1 MNTQKGFAPIV
12 IVLIIV
18 GIIAIGGGTYFIS
31 KNYLKPTETPTPS
44 PIDETSNWK
53 TYRNDKYRFEFK
65 YPTKFELSLFDYTD
79 SDAIK
84 KRGLNLDEIP
94 QDLLFWLSF
103 NEPEE
108 KKNISGVEMA
118 TPSYSLQIKKTDFSN
133 INDWF
138 TKWIRAVP
146 QGKQNYEG
154 EIIDI
159 KVTSE
164 DIVIDR
170 IPAKKVRFSGAPI
183 NFPYLESYLIK
194 NKNLYIF
201 EYDGVLKQGFRDY
214 IKEKYSSVPYYS
226 EREDYK
232 QEFNTERQKYIDIFQ
247 KILSTFKFIQ

>member
-1 MNTQKGFAPIV
+1 
-12 IVLIIV
+12 
-18 GIIAIGGGTYFIS
+18 
-31 KNYLKPTETPTPS
+31 
-44 PIDETSNWK
+44 
-53 TYRNDKYRFEFK
+53 
-65 YPTKFELSLFDYTD
+65 
-79 SDAIK
+79 
-84 KRGLNLDEIP
+84 
-94 QDLLFWLSF
+94 
-103 NEPEE
+103 
-108 KKNISGVEMA
+108 MA

-170 IPAKKVRFSGAPI
+170 IPAKKVRFSDAPI

-247 KILSTFKFIQ
+247 KILSTFKFIP